1 MTDTRRPS
9 HEARVEV
16 HELPFARSSNAAAR
30 ALLATFL
37 DRQRLDIAVLMDASI
52 VLGEL
57 VANGL
62 DHGCPDRHDGLEVS
76 WRLDEGGLS
85 LSVLDGGGG
94 ETVPHVL
101 TVDQYAPRG
110 RGLAM
115 VQKLAR
121 SWTVDTSGGTR
132 VTAVLPLPPTGQAQ
146 AGTPAS
152 GGSESS
158 SKDSR

>member
-1 MTDTRRPS
+1 MSDTQRSS

-37 DRQRLDIAVLMDASI
+37 DRQRLDTAVLMDASI

-62 DHGCPDRHDGLEVS
+62 DHGCPDPHDGLEVS

-85 LSVLDGGGG
+85 LSVLDGGGRS
-94 ETVPHVL
+94 VPHVL

-115 VQKLAR
+115 VQKLAA

-132 VTAVLPLPPTGQAQ
+132 VTAVLPLPQTGQ
-146 AGTPAS
+146 S
-152 GGSESS
+152 
-158 SKDSR
+158 

>member
-1 MTDTRRPS
+1 MTDTQRS
-9 HEARVEV
+9 SQGARVEV

-37 DRQRLDIAVLMDASI
+37 DRLHLDTAVLMDASI

-62 DHGCPDRHDGLEVS
+62 DHGCPDHHDGLEVS
-76 WRLDEGGLS
+76 WRIDEGGLA
-85 LSVLDGGGG
+85 LSVLDGGG

-101 TVDQYAPRG
+101 HVDRYAPRG

-115 VQKLAR
+115 VQKLTT
-121 SWTVDTSGGTR
+121 SWTVETSGGTR
-132 VTAVLPLPPTGQAQ
+132 VTAVLPLP
-146 AGTPAS
+146 
-152 GGSESS
+152 ES
-158 SKDSR
+158 DGA

>member
-1 MTDTRRPS
+1 MTDTQRSSP
-9 HEARVEV
+9 EARVEV

-37 DRQRLDIAVLMDASI
+37 DRQRLDTAVLMDASI

-62 DHGCPDRHDGLEVS
+62 DHGCPDRQDGLEVS

-85 LSVLDGGGG
+85 LSVRDGGG

-115 VQKLAR
+115 VQKLAT
-121 SWTVDTSGGTR
+121 SWTVDTNGGTR
-132 VTAVLPLPPTGQAQ
+132 VTAVLPLSQEGP
-146 AGTPAS
+146 
-152 GGSESS
+152 
-158 SKDSR
+158 